1 VPLLWLVLRHANV
14 SLRRK
19 PDHVTLPYFFNRTA
33 FALHPAKARRY
44 NQGLTERMTG
54 ASSGGLVVISYL
66 IRHNLPSIDSYWPR
80 SAGGSL
86 RERAVV
92 SQFQRIART
101 LNVVVVAGF
110 AVAALA
116 ACPYAR
122 GEPAGSTPPSVV
134 PTPQPKSAPHPAT
147 VQGAD
152 SRINTAEIVERV
164 NKELGINLEAT
175 TASWQL
181 GLDRLESDL
190 ARPRQRYSDL
200 NRFRDE
206 LQRIRSETDDAWKKI
221 QPGLDADRAQMKL
234 LGPAPAAGQPQEP
247 EQAALGRAE
256 LNYHFGLLSAGQAT
270 VKSTNLRIDN
280 LLNAIQEIRRKNFA
294 SVLFQPIPGVYA
306 YETWS
311 KLPEYVPQA
320 ASKLRDLIADWWRDV
335 QDRDGVTRIAVE
347 ALLMSLLLSLA
358 SWWGVRRLRR
368 WQDAGEPPYWR
379 RASSA
384 AGVILLRALPVVA
397 PVVFLYVMIADAQ
410 PLPERVDWLFYLTT
424 QSIVTVFTV
433 GALVTAAF
441 APGAP
446 RWRLIAVSDMRAA
459 RICGLVVLLALLYSL
474 ANLLYVITRLVQA
487 PFALTIAVALPS
499 SLLLAGLVVAL
510 LRTTRAGAAG
520 AVPSAHLFRALRVA
534 IWAIV
539 VAIVV
544 CALTGYLPLA
554 RFLAQQL
561 IVTGS
566 ILALVYLLLLWID
579 GFSQALSDD
588 GTGMGQWLKRGAGL
602 QRREQL
608 TLPISLLLKFI
619 VLVLSVPFIM
629 LQWGYAW
636 PDIREWYRQLF
647 FGLHIG
653 NTEVTL
659 GALLAS
665 IIVFGLGYA
674 GARLFQGWLDAQVLQ
689 TAGISGG
696 VRQSIRTGV
705 GYVGIMVAALAAFSY
720 AGFNLSSLAIVA
732 GALSVGIGFGLQN
745 LINNFVSGLIL
756 LAERPISVGDRV
768 VVGGEEGFVRK
779 ISVRSTEL
787 ETFDGANVL
796 IPNSYFISEKV
807 KNWTFRNNICRIVIP
822 IGATYGSDPRQVQSV
837 LLTVASSHPEVLT
850 APEPS
855 VTLDEFAA
863 ASLRFT
869 LCAFVGDIAK
879 SGRVRTDLAMSILDA
894 FDKAGIAIPCG
905 QTDITIRQMDWL
917 REMIVESASLP
928 AGRRSANG
936 RKKSSE
942 AAAADVSVL
951 AK

>member
-1 VPLLWLVLRHANV
+1 
-14 SLRRK
+14 
-19 PDHVTLPYFFNRTA
+19 
-33 FALHPAKARRY
+33 
-44 NQGLTERMTG
+44 
-54 ASSGGLVVISYL
+54 
-66 IRHNLPSIDSYWPR
+66 
-80 SAGGSL
+80 
-86 RERAVV
+86 VV

-446 RWRLIAVSDMRAA
+446 RWRLIAVSDIRAA